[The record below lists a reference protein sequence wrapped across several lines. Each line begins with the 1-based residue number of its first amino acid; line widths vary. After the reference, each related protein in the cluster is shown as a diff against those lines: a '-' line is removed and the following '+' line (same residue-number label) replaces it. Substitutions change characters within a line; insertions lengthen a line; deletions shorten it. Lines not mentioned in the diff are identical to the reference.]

1 MKFEDLTPEQIEQAK
16 KCETPEERMAFIE
29 ENGIELSDEQL
40 EDIAGG
46 DAGSGSG
53 GGCTGLGRR
62 DHDWVDTGE
71 TRPNKLWGD
80 NPPDR
85 MYRCRKCGATVWKW
99 VNIA

>member
-1 MKFEDLTPEQIEQAK
+1 MRFEELTPEQIEQAK
-16 KCETPEERMAFIE
+16 KCETPEERAAFME

-40 EDIAGG
+40 ENIAGG
-46 DAGSGSG
+46 ETG
-53 GGCTGLGRR
+53 GGCSGLGGR

-71 TRPNKLWGD
+71 TRPNKLWGN

-85 MYRCRKCGATVWKW
+85 KYRCKKCGVTVWKW